1 MPPRY
6 KPRDEND
13 PKDPYKLT
21 ALPVE
26 KPVAVY
32 YRQSSEAQIGNISTT
47 LQTVDMVEHL
57 VHLGWTPE
65 SVIMIDMDA
74 GISGSK
80 LIQDRPGMSELM
92 RLIEARTIG
101 AVAAQDVD
109 RFFRDVTQIQTN
121 IFIETC
127 RQNNVLVLTPTMVFD
142 FNHPMQGRYHI
153 QMFRDQAQRA
163 ADYLEYQI
171 KGRLVKARFWR
182 SERGMWA
189 GRKVAPGFMVD
200 DRTHLPNGERN
211 LNYRKYVR
219 FPMFAEIVLTYF
231 KLFQEYNGAMSKV
244 VAHIHEQGPFYPE
257 NSEALTPEGFI
268 FKPMFT
274 HRSKITGQLCPGSQ
288 GLYYLLTNV
297 VYIGHWTFREAV
309 VIWDN
314 HEAIIPLDLFMYAFN
329 RLSKTNFHGEPN
341 PEYAPYKLM
350 RRQPKSERHVPPPIY
365 TGLIFSD
372 EVPDMPHR
380 LVNTV
385 WRIGQQCYDYKLSAK
400 ISRHMVWS
408 IKADYVDRVIDEM
421 LLERLQATTLDEQLW
436 QDAIQ
441 ATRGD
446 GEDIHLLESEI
457 RREKSEQDNLIAS
470 LRTLSHPAMVR
481 RAQAQYEAS
490 ERRVADLETQI
501 ESIRASQKADRHML
515 QARPAL
521 QRIATNWE
529 NIPRNERRNLF
540 QAFAREIHLNRTTYP
555 LKQVTVLWKDGT
567 TSSRILRKANYRG
580 HFWSPEDI
588 ELLCELFNRHAP
600 QAEIMQAFPEYKW
613 RVLRNRYKYHVGEDA
628 QNYTRDELPYS
639 ATTRWMDTEA
649 YRSHAQWAVNDD
661 CTTEPEPPAG
671 AGCTTV
677 HRP

>member
-1 MPPRY
+1 M
-6 KPRDEND
+6 
-13 PKDPYKLT
+13 
-21 ALPVE
+21 
-26 KPVAVY
+26 
-32 YRQSSEAQIGNISTT
+32 
-47 LQTVDMVEHL
+47 
-57 VHLGWTPE
+57 
-65 SVIMIDMDA
+65 
-74 GISGSK
+74 
-80 LIQDRPGMSELM
+80 
-92 RLIEARTIG
+92 
-101 AVAAQDVD
+101 
-109 RFFRDVTQIQTN
+109 
-121 IFIETC
+121 
-127 RQNNVLVLTPTMVFD
+127 
-142 FNHPMQGRYHI
+142 NHPTNPLTLPQKQPR
-153 QMFRDQAQRA
+153 RD
-163 ADYLEYQI
+163 
-171 KGRLVKARFWR
+171 
-182 SERGMWA
+182 
-189 GRKVAPGFMVD
+189 
-200 DRTHLPNGERN
+200 RN
-211 LNYRKYVR
+211 LNMRLSESERAAVDR
-219 FPMFAEIVLTYF
+219 LAE
-231 KLFQEYNGAMSKV
+231 M
-244 VAHIHEQGPFYPE
+244 QGVTA
-257 NSEALTPEGFI
+257 SELA
-268 FKPMFT
+268 
-274 HRSKITGQLCPGSQ
+274 R
-288 GLYYLLTNV
+288 
-297 VYIGHWTFREAV
+297 
-309 VIWDN
+309 WDN

-446 GEDIHLLESEI
+446 GEDIRLLDSEI

-470 LRTLSHPAMVR
+470 LRTLSHPDMVR
-481 RAQAQYEAS
+481 RAQAQ
-490 ERRVADLETQI
+490 
-501 ESIRASQKADRHML
+501 
-515 QARPAL
+515 
-521 QRIATNWE
+521 WE

-540 QAFAREIHLNRTTYP
+540 QAFAREIHMNRSTYP
-555 LKQVTVLWKDGT
+555 LKQVTVLWRDST

-600 QAEIMQAFPEYKW
+600 QVEIMQAFPEYKW
-613 RVLRNRYKYHVGEDA
+613 RVLRNRYKYHAGEDA

-639 ATTRWMDTEA
+639 ATTRWIDTEA
-649 YRSHAQWAVNDD
+649 YHSHAQCTVNND
-661 CTTEPEPPAG
+661 CTIESGPPAG